1 MAGVL
6 VRGRTGERPSD
17 AIGMEGMRV
26 LIAYEYTYRCYADAL
41 QATIQGLRPG
51 VEVLLVRAEELGDE
65 VARLE
70 PHLVVCDRPNNIDPN
85 SRAAWARLSDD
96 PDVPSEF
103 FLGGRRRLENPGFKE
118 LMGFV
123 DEAMEL
129 ILSGQQL

>member
-1 MAGVL
+1 
-6 VRGRTGERPSD
+6 
-17 AIGMEGMRV
+17 MRV

-96 PDVPSEF
+96 PDLPSEF